1 MGSLPDSSPRTY
13 TYSDSRAG
21 AYTRAYAR
29 SDSYA
34 GAYTYT

>member
-21 AYTRAYAR
+21 AYAR
-29 SDSYA
+29 THSDSY
-34 GAYTYT
+34 T